1 MTRTFAKSRWITGRA
16 DKLRTSGKPYW
27 RSIDI
32 GLHLGYRK
40 GVRGAGGSCAAILMT
55 ESTSS
60 KQSTADDNQDADD
73 REILTFHQAQKKNPR
88 SCQKVPHAGAGGAA
102 LTVKDAIEAYL
113 QGKRGRDQHL
123 RLTRHVLGM
132 RQRLRRTKS
141 HSNRCQA

>member
-1 MTRTFAKSRWITGRA
+1 VA
-16 DKLRTSGKPYW
+16 
-27 RSIDI
+27 
-32 GLHLGYRK
+32 
-40 GVRGAGGSCAAILMT
+40 AGGSCAAILMT

-60 KQSTADDNQDADD
+60 KQSELRRQPDADD
-73 REILTFHQAQKKNPR
+73 REILTFHQAQKKIRDLAKKYRTPE
-88 SCQKVPHAGAGGAA
+88 PGGAA